1 MNDLRRQLVET
12 LGWETPLALFPVRH
26 HSPTGARHLEAF
38 LRRYRPD
45 AVLIEGPA
53 AFERPELLADP
64 AHEAPFALVACTGRG
79 EGVTVR
85 SYYPMCDYS
94 PELVAIRTGKELG
107 AALEFIDLVLPG
119 RGDPD
124 GLESDERLG
133 SDDGALERSR
143 FTAEVV
149 RRAGCRDMD
158 EMWEALFEQGG
169 WEKSPEAWALE
180 LLAWAH
186 LSRAGYGPA
195 ELEAD
200 GTLERE
206 RFMAARIARATR
218 QHRRVAVVTGAFH
231 TAALRGAD
239 GSKARGAGEA
249 SVFLAPYTFP
259 RLDALLGY
267 ASGMSGPQF
276 YQWVWEARGEADP
289 FAVAARRALVE
300 TSRLARG
307 DGEVVG
313 TADAIQALAFAR
325 DLAGF
330 RGRPRVGRSELI
342 EGATACLVKGDA
354 SLVGQRLHRA
364 LAEVMR
370 GKKVGKLGPSAGEPP
385 LVREF
390 RALMAALRLPLEH
403 GRPVAQELA
412 VFQSDLALRRSR
424 FFHQCR
430 FLSIPL
436 AEWQRGPDLATG
448 EDLHLAIEHWA
459 VQWVPEVEARL
470 LELAHL
476 GATVEDVA
484 SATLASA
491 CAEDAGKA
499 GALAMHVLRGLVM
512 GLHRTTARL
521 VPHLGAAMF
530 QDDDALSLLEAGAR
544 IRSVLRGRERL
555 EGTSV
560 RGLPE
565 LARQAFLQGTLR
577 LERLAGLGPDRAEAG
592 VGALSTLL
600 DVATTEKELAPPRE
614 MLLAHAR
621 EGAERTQVPF
631 LQGAL
636 HGLLL
641 QLRELPLE
649 TMARTLG
656 RLSRGRTRTDGL
668 GAYLEGVLALAR
680 QALLGESALLEAFLA
695 HVRES
700 AWEDFLASLP
710 ALRRAFTRLTP
721 RETEAVAAAAAERLG
736 LRKSELTGLLG
747 APPEVVARLS
757 AWEQAAVAAE
767 AAWAGEERA

>member
-1 MNDLRRQLVET
+1 MKDLRRQLVET
-12 LGWETPLALFPVRH
+12 LGWKTPLALFPVRH

-38 LRRYRPD
+38 LRKYEPD
-45 AVLIEGPA
+45 AILIEGPA
-53 AFERPELLADP
+53 GFEKPELLADE
-64 AHEAPFALVACTGRG
+64 AHQAPFALVACTGQG

-94 PELVAIRTGKELG
+94 PELVAIRIGKELG
-107 AALEFIDLVLPG
+107 AAIEFIDLVMPRCG
-119 RGDPD
+119 GGDAI
-124 GLESDERLG
+124 ESDEQLG

-149 RRAGCRDMD
+149 KRAGCRDFD
-158 EMWEALFEQGG
+158 EVWEALFEQTG
-169 WEKSPEAWALE
+169 WTKSPEEWALE
-180 LLAWAH
+180 LLTYAH
-186 LSRAGYGPA
+186 LSRAGYTPA
-195 ELEAD
+195 ELEAE

-206 RFMAARIARATR
+206 RFMAAQIARVTKKKKK
-218 QHRRVAVVTGAFH
+218 VVVVTGAFH
-231 TAALRGAD
+231 TAALRETDGAKA
-239 GSKARGAGEA
+239 GSAGEA
-249 SVFLAPYTFP
+249 TVFLAPYTFP

-276 YQWVWEARGEADP
+276 YQWVWEARGEEDP
-289 FAVAARRALVE
+289 FGVAARRVLVE
-300 TSRLARG
+300 TSRLARK

-313 TADAIQALAFAR
+313 TADAIQALAFGR

-330 RGRPRVGRSELI
+330 RGRSRVGRTELI

-354 SLVGQRLHRA
+354 TLVGQRLHRA

-370 GKKVGKLGPSAGEPP
+370 GTKVGKLGPSAGEPP
-385 LVREF
+385 LVRDF
-390 RALMAALRLPLEH
+390 RARMEELRLPVEH

-424 FFHQCR
+424 FFQQCR
-430 FLSIPL
+430 FLNIPF
-436 AEWQRGPDLATG
+436 AEHQRGPNLATG
-448 EDLHLAIEHWA
+448 EDLHLTIEHWA
-459 VQWVPEVEARL
+459 VQWVPEIEARL

-491 CAEDAGKA
+491 CGEDGGKA
-499 GALAMHVLRGLVM
+499 GPLAMHVLRGLVM

-530 QDDDALSLLEAGAR
+530 QDDDALSLLEAGSR
-544 IRSVLRGRERL
+544 LRSVLRGRERL
-555 EGTSV
+555 EGASV
-560 RGLPE
+560 QGLPD
-565 LARQAFLQGTLR
+565 LARQAFLQGALR
-577 LERLAGLGPDRAEAG
+577 LERLATLGPDRAEQV

-600 DVATTEKELAPPRE
+600 EVATTEKELAPPRE
-614 MLLAHAR
+614 MLVNHAR
-621 EGAERTQVPF
+621 EGAERTHVPF

-641 QLRELPLE
+641 QLRELPIE
-649 TMARTLG
+649 TMAKTLG
-656 RLSRGRTRTDGL
+656 RLSRGKTRTDGL

-680 QALLGESALLEAFLA
+680 QALLGESALLEAFLV

-721 RETEAVAAAAAERLG
+721 RETESVATAAAERLG
-736 LRKSELTGLLG
+736 MKKSDLTGMLG
-747 APPEVVARLS
+747 ASPEVVARLS
-757 AWEQAAVAAE
+757 SWEQAAVAAE
-767 AAWAGEERA
+767 MSWGGP